1 MVSLLAVCVLIPAK
15 CILRKPLPL
24 TTVDLQ
30 KAGSRLLR
38 MSPKK
43 VLDVSAH
50 EYTQPSRPL

>member
-1 MVSLLAVCVLIPAK
+1 MVPLVATCALTSTK
-15 CILRKPLPL
+15 CTPRKPLPL

-43 VLDVSAH
+43 VLDVSIGCSFACC
-50 EYTQPSRPL
+50 S

>member
-1 MVSLLAVCVLIPAK
+1 MVPPFASCSFMLAK

-43 VLDVSAH
+43 VLDVSIR
-50 EYTQPSRPL
+50 EDTRPIHQL